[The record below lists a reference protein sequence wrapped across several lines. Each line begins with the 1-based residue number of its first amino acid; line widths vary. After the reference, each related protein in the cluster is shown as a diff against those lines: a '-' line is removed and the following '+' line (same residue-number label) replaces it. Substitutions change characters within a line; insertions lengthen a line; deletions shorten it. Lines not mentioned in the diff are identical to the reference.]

1 MGKNAFLAALFLFLI
16 VADVS
21 DASLYRVL
29 ERLLGAA
36 PLDAANSPSP
46 SPFTGENKS
55 DPGSKSN
62 EPEPPLSD
70 NTTKVD
76 PKDRPNNSEHSGD
89 PKTVS
94 TENCDGALDSC
105 VKGTMT
111 ACIKGVQS
119 AGSKKLVIL
128 VENVGEIT
136 LKANLTIESQSGN
149 PQLKVPKNLTEKIS
163 ISLSN
168 DQSSI
173 IILNAGNSECVLHW
187 DLKESFVRLP
197 TYDKLVTPVNGAY
210 FLILTVLVFGGTW
223 ACCKFRKKRHHDGV
237 PYQELEMGL
246 PESVTATNV
255 ETAQG
260 WDQGWDEDWDEDNAV
275 KSPGRLVG
283 SISANGLTSR
293 SSNREGWEDDW
304 NA

>member
-1 MGKNAFLAALFLFLI
+1 MGNYTGLL
-16 VADVS
+16 VS
-21 DASLYRVL
+21 RF
-29 ERLLGAA
+29 A
-36 PLDAANSPSP
+36 PL
-46 SPFTGENKS
+46 
-55 DPGSKSN
+55 
-62 EPEPPLSD
+62 L
-70 NTTKVD
+70 
-76 PKDRPNNSEHSGD
+76 
-89 PKTVS
+89 
-94 TENCDGALDSC
+94 
-105 VKGTMT
+105 
-111 ACIKGVQS
+111 
-119 AGSKKLVIL
+119 LV
-128 VENVGEIT
+128 VFQFN
-136 LKANLTIESQSGN
+136 
-149 PQLKVPKNLTEKIS
+149 

-168 DQSSI
+168 DQSSK
-173 IILNAGNSECVLHW
+173 IILNAGNGKCVLHW
-187 DLKESFVRLP
+187 DPPVKESFVRLP

-304 NA
+304 ND